1 MFVMVQENRGPTL
14 NMARSLINRP
24 NGQVLFDSESESE
37 SGNKNVKKEK
47 RQQKEQEK
55 IVAKN

>member
-24 NGQVLFDSESESE
+24 NGQVVDSGSESESSE
-37 SGNKNVKKEK
+37 SRLKKEK
-47 RQQKEQEK
+47 R
-55 IVAKN
+55 

>member
-24 NGQVLFDSESESE
+24 NGQLFDSESESE
-37 SGNKNVKKEK
+37 SGKKNVKKEK
-47 RQQKEQEK
+47 KQQKEQEK
-55 IVAKN
+55 RVAKN

>member
-24 NGQVLFDSESESE
+24 NGQALFDSESESE
-37 SGNKNVKKEK
+37 SGKKNVKKEK
-47 RQQKEQEK
+47 KQQKEQEK
-55 IVAKN
+55 GITKN